1 MKYEVKTKK
10 LPKSEVEIEISLP
23 SDFLVSARK
32 KAIEFFKSSLEIS
45 GFRKGHVPENIINE
59 KIGEKRILEEASNI
73 LLKEHF
79 HQIIIQEKFDI
90 LGSPKISVTKLALNN
105 PFEFKAVFAV
115 MPEFELP
122 EYKNL
127 AANVNR
133 QIPASAKATASE
145 EEIAGVLLQIRKNK
159 AHLDWHK
166 KNPETNHHNHPD
178 LDKEENLPPLTDDL
192 AKEVGNFKNLEELKE
207 KIKENI
213 IVEKKQREI
222 EKKRAK
228 IIDSILEKTK
238 IDLPEILVL
247 SEINKSLAQIKDDVE
262 RTGRKFEDYLAHIKK
277 DEKELKEEL
286 RESSEKKARV
296 QLIFNKIAIEE
307 KIEPNKE
314 ILENEVKHIMQYY
327 KDASEESVRVYV
339 STILINQEVLKLLEQ
354 Q

>member
-1 MKYEVKTKK
+1 MKYEVNTKK

-32 KAIEFFKSSLEIS
+32 KAVELFKSSLEIS

-59 KIGEKRILEEASNI
+59 KIGEKRILEEASDI

-90 LGSPKISVTKLALNN
+90 LGSPKISITKLALNN

-122 EYKNL
+122 DYKS
-127 AANVNR
+127 V
-133 QIPASAKATASE
+133 AKAQGASFKAE
-145 EEIAGVLLQIRKNK
+145 TSEATDKEIEDVLLQIRKNK

-166 KNPETNHHNHPD
+166 KNPEADHHNHPD
-178 LDKEENLPPLTDDL
+178 LDKQENLPPLTDDL

-213 IVEKKQREI
+213 IEEKKHRET
-222 EKKRAK
+222 EKRRAK
-228 IIDSILEKTK
+228 IIDAILEKTK

-247 SEINKSLAQIKDDVE
+247 SEINKSLTQIKDDLA
-262 RTGRKFEDYLAHIKK
+262 RSGASFEDYLAHIKK
-277 DEKELKEEL
+277 DEQTLREEL